1 VTEPHRAGERQDAG
15 FIAIELAIGI
25 GLLLFPVAMLVL
37 TLPTWSERQ
46 TAARSIAR
54 ETARVAAVAGEC
66 DEGAARRLGLT
77 MASNLGLPTNAVVVE
92 LDCATGSPLPRGGVV
107 TSRVTARM
115 PAVTIPGIG
124 GVGGW
129 SWTAVHHEPVDQY
142 RSL

>member
-1 VTEPHRAGERQDAG
+1 MIERRQAG
-15 FIAIELAIGI
+15 FIAIELAIGV

-54 ETARVAAVAGEC
+54 ETARVAAVTGEC
-66 DEGAARRLGLT
+66 DEAAAQRLALT
-77 MASNLGLPTNAVVVE
+77 MASNLDLPTSSVLVE
-92 LDCATGSPLPRGGVV
+92 LDCVAGSPLPRGGAV

-115 PAVTIPGIG
+115 PAVAIPGIG
-124 GVGGW
+124 GVGEW
-129 SWTAVHHEPVDQY
+129 SWTVVHHEPVDQY